1 MDAAKKYKGNYCMGF
16 TDKHGKKIQCKIS
29 YKTMCIPTKRP
40 CTCCS
45 VWFWKKSNV
54 AGYKFGNTGN
64 IPEEKAVYYCYKS
77 LSYEV
82 EDRRILLF

>member
-1 MDAAKKYKGNYCMGF
+1 MEKNPVQNKLY
-16 TDKHGKKIQCKIS
+16 TS
-29 YKTMCIPTKRP
+29 KTMCIHTKRP
-40 CTCCS
+40 CTCYS

-54 AGYKFGNTGN
+54 AGYKLGNTGN

-82 EDRRILLF
+82 EDRRILPF

>member
-1 MDAAKKYKGNYCMGF
+1 MQQKNIKGTTAWVLQINMA
-16 TDKHGKKIQCKIS
+16 
-29 YKTMCIPTKRP
+29 
-40 CTCCS
+40 
-45 VWFWKKSNV
+45 KKSNV

-82 EDRRILLF
+82 EGRRILPF